1 MTFKHFSGS
10 LVLDEHTLLKRWQT
24 FNKVRALARGKDATL
39 KEVFSGTTL
48 NYLLAVCAG
57 SAWSC
62 RLSPHHGER
71 ELPSSCVA
79 VASHCS
85 ISLVAEQGS
94 RVHACSWLLG
104 SGARWLGS
112 CGSPAWL
119 LHGTWDP
126 PGPGIEPM
134 SRASAGGFFT
144 TEPPGKS
151 LSRMTSGGIPQDTV
165 SRY

>member
-10 LVLDEHTLLKRWQT
+10 LVLDEHTLLRRRQT
-24 FNKVRALARGKDATL
+24 LNKGRALARGKDATL
-39 KEVFSGTTL
+39 KEVFSGMTL

-79 VASHCS
+79 LASHRS

-94 RVHACSWLLG
+94 RVHACSRLLG
-104 SGARWLGS
+104 SGACWLGS

-126 PGPGIEPM
+126 PGPGIVLSYPP
-134 SRASAGGFFT
+134 SAGGFFT
-144 TEPPGKS
+144 RQAP
-151 LSRMTSGGIPQDTV
+151 RV
-165 SRY
+165 SFTG